1 MTNGQIIEPL
11 AKFHSSINIKGQLV
25 VPAKDREIFGLNKG
39 DYLEIIVRSFKVVDG
54 KLKIL
59 KRAYVVVRLSSKG
72 LITIPEEVR
81 KELNISPGDTVEIL
95 IVGYHKFEELV
106 SERGKQLLDNFTHVF
121 DHSIL
126 TTKINNDNVINL
138 YRRHYDDH

>member
-1 MTNGQIIEPL
+1 MSQEIIEPL

-25 VPAKDREIFGLNKG
+25 VPAKDRDVFGLNKG
-39 DYLEIIVRSFKVVDG
+39 DYLEIIVRSFKVVGG

-95 IVGYHKFEELV
+95 IVGYHKFDELV
-106 SERGKQLLDNFTHVF
+106 SEKGKQLLKLLQGNSHTQIISSEQEK
-121 DHSIL
+121 SIL
-126 TTKINNDNVINL
+126 QRSRTYYL
-138 YRRHYDDH
+138 